1 MPEAFGCCSSYQECS
16 DTGKCI
22 HGNDE
27 YSGCQYRK
35 NLEAGR
41 NFYRQYTICVKSNSW
56 WSYPAKPERAARVYA
71 LLQQAGI
78 LQPPVHKSGCTSRV
92 LIELDD
98 KVYAIYSP
106 GTRLMPKAAASD
118 MAIKLKQY
126 VPAKV
131 DVLSGN
137 HQQVGAISS
146 PIMAPEKPKIPE
158 PVKKIK
164 YEQISIFDL
173 MGG

>member
-16 DTGKCI
+16 DTGKCL
-22 HGNDE
+22 HKNDE

-41 NFYRQYTICVKSNSW
+41 NFYQQYTVCIKSNSW
-56 WSYPAKPERAARVYA
+56 WSYPAKPERAARVYS
-71 LLQQAGI
+71 LLQLAGVSQ
-78 LQPPVHKSGCTSRV
+78 LQVYESGCTSRV

-98 KVYAIYSP
+98 KLYVIYSP
-106 GTRLMPKAAASD
+106 GTRLMPKTAASD
-118 MAIKLKQY
+118 IATKLKQY
-126 VPAKV
+126 VSARV

-137 HQQVGAISS
+137 HQPLGAISL
-146 PIMAPEKPKIPE
+146 PITAPEKPKIPE